1 MGAELY
7 NKTNT
12 VKLLP
17 KFNYKGKFRL
27 YPGKSHAIEDY
38 MVNFYKPFE
47 KIGVT
52 IRHTVNKPVI
62 EDEVEKVIE
71 RVDVIPEIKKDLNTT
86 NSAESVDIEEVVST
100 ESEKREEALREVIEK
115 EAKEHEKE
123 FETPN
128 TDVVDEPANQIKIY
142 TEEELEGLK
151 ISDMK
156 DILNERN
163 VSYAG
168 LPNKRSEYVSLILST
183 Q

>member
-27 YPGKSHAIEDY
+27 YPGKSHSIEDY
-38 MVNFYKPFE
+38 MVSFYKPFE

-52 IRHTVNKPVI
+52 IRHTIDKSII
-62 EDEVEKVIE
+62 EKEVEKVIE
-71 RVDVIPEIKKDLNTT
+71 NISVTPEIKKDLNTP
-86 NSAESVDIEEVVST
+86 NSAESVDIEEVVSA
-100 ESEKREEALREVIEK
+100 ESEEREEALREVIEK
-115 EAKEHEKE
+115 EAEEREKE

-128 TDVVDEPANQIKIY
+128 TDVVEEPTNQVKVY

-156 DILNERN
+156 GILNSRN